1 MHVVHLDLVNM
12 TELEWGKKG
21 DFECG
26 MVVGSKWADLSIS
39 ETADLPGF
47 FPHNHVQGLQRS
59 VQEREN
65 IQWASVLW
73 QKMLC

>member
-39 ETADLPGF
+39 ETADLLGF
-47 FPHNHVQGLQRS
+47 FPHNDV
-59 VQEREN
+59 
-65 IQWASVLW
+65 
-73 QKMLC
+73 